1 MDGEPQMVLEN
12 MGDMILAD
20 KEIICD
26 IVKRQVL
33 LQVPVDKGD
42 NILVE
47 REDLLLLAGVFDL
60 IDRAV

>member
-1 MDGEPQMVLEN
+1 MVLEN

-33 LQVPVDKGD
+33 LQVPVNQRDD
-42 NILVE
+42 ILVE
-47 REDLLLLAGVFDL
+47 REDLLLLPGVLDL

>member
-1 MDGEPQMVLEN
+1 MVLEN
-12 MGDMILAD
+12 MGDMVLAD

-33 LQVPVDKGD
+33 LQVPVNKRDD
-42 NILVE
+42 ILVE
-47 REDLLLLAGVFDL
+47 REDLLLLVGVLDL

>member
-1 MDGEPQMVLEN
+1 MVLEN

>member
-1 MDGEPQMVLEN
+1 MVLEN
-12 MGDMILAD
+12 MGDMVLAD

-33 LQVPVDKGD
+33 LQVPVNKRDD
-42 NILVE
+42 ILVE
-47 REDLLLLAGVFDL
+47 REDLLLLAGVLDL